1 MADITQALT
10 AAKARLE
17 RQITRTR
24 WSMIIECLAQA
35 FWPTLSVI
43 LLGGALWGFGVLGV
57 FPPQASLAFLGLFA
71 VAVIGALMWGARTLV
86 WPGRD
91 DAVAR
96 LDSALPGRPIEALGD
111 QIAIGQNDPG
121 ARALWARHLERMA
134 ERAAAA
140 RAARPNLQLA
150 PRDPWGLRL
159 MALVAALA
167 AIVFA
172 GRPEPIDLA
181 LTGTPSGPQ
190 IASGP
195 SFEAWANPP
204 AYTGRPTLYLTQD
217 VDPELD
223 LPVGTEVTIRVYG
236 SNADH
241 SVDETVSGSETQ
253 LENVAEGIGS
263 ASFRVEQDGSFALA
277 RGAEQLAQ
285 WSVTVIPDA
294 LPNIA
299 LEGDVERST
308 SGAME
313 LSFRATDD
321 YGVVRAEATIELDL
335 QAVDRSF
342 GLESAPDPREAIVLD
357 LPMPLSGQLEDV
369 SETLVEDLS
378 KHPWAGLP
386 VTISL
391 LVEDAAAQFGR

>member
-1 MADITQALT
+1 MADTSQTLA

-17 RQITRTR
+17 HQITRTR
-24 WSMIIECLAQA
+24 WAMIVEAISQA
-35 FWPTLSVI
+35 FWPALSVI
-43 LLGGALWGFGVLGV
+43 LLGGAAWAFGVLGLV
-57 FPPQASLAFLGLFA
+57 GPTVALGLIAIFA
-71 VAVIGALMWGARTLV
+71 LLVLAALMWAARTVVL
-86 WPGRD
+86 PSRD

-111 QIAIGQNDPG
+111 QIAVGRNDPG
-121 ARALWARHLERMA
+121 AQALWAQHLERMA

-159 MALVAALA
+159 VALVAVFA
-167 AIVFA
+167 AAVFA
-172 GRPEPIDLA
+172 GRPDPVDLA
-181 LTGTPSGPQ
+181 VTGTAPGPQ

-217 VDPELD
+217 VDPDLT

-236 SNADH
+236 SDTDH
-241 SVDETVSGSETQ
+241 AISEDVSGAETL
-253 LENVAEGIGS
+253 LETVAEGIGS
-263 ASFRVEQDGSFALA
+263 ASFSVTQDGSFALT
-277 RGAEQLAQ
+277 RGTEQLAQ
-285 WSVTVIPDA
+285 WSVTVLPDA
-294 LPNIA
+294 PPQIA
-299 LEGDVERST
+299 LEGEVARST

-321 YGVVRAEATIELDL
+321 YGVERAEAEVTLDL
-335 QAVDRSF
+335 DAVDRRF
-342 GLESAPDPREAIVLD
+342 GLEAAPDAREPIVLD
-357 LPMPLSGQLEDV
+357 LPMPPYGQLEDV
-369 SETLVEDLS
+369 TETLVEDLS

-386 VTISL
+386 VSIALS
-391 LVEDAAAQFGR
+391 VE